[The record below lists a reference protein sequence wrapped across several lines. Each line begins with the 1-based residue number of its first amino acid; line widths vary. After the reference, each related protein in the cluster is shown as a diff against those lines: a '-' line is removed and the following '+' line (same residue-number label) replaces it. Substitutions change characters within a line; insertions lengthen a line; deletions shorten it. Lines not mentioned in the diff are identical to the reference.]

1 MHFSTA
7 ALFGRYQDSGMD
19 APLRRMAEI
28 LKSAGLTVVLDK
40 DTAIHTGIREYPSL
54 EAEDMAGKVDLALV
68 MGGDGTVLGVG
79 RKLSPY
85 SIPILGIN
93 HGRLGFITDIP
104 MENATVALEAV
115 LDGKYTT
122 ESRSLLSGEVIRDNA
137 VLTKD
142 LAINDVVLN
151 RSGYGGMIEIEVNYN
166 DSLMYKQRA
175 DGLIVSTPTG
185 STAYS
190 LSANGPIMHPALE
203 AFLLVPVAPQTL
215 SARPI
220 VVPDNGVLTLTLQDI
235 SRGGYGAN
243 VHFDMQT
250 WTNLHI
256 GDKVVVKKAQHKMTF
271 LHPIGYSFFGTLR
284 QKMNW
289 NVMPDNQTK

>member
-7 ALFGRYQDSGMD
+7 ALFGRYQDPGMD
-19 APLRRMAEI
+19 APLRAMAEL
-28 LKSAGLTVVLDK
+28 LKKAGLSVVPDK
-40 DTAIHTGIREYPSL
+40 DTAIHTGLNDYPSL
-54 EAEDMAGKVDLALV
+54 EIDEMAGTVDLAIV

-85 SIPILGIN
+85 NIPILGIN

-104 MENATVALEAV
+104 MESAKVAIEAV
-115 LDGKYTT
+115 LDGKYSK
-122 ESRSLLSGEVIRDNA
+122 EDRSLISGEVIRDDA

-166 DSLMYKQRA
+166 GSLMYNQRA
-175 DGLIVSTPTG
+175 DGLIVATPTG

-190 LSANGPIMHPALE
+190 LSANGPVMHPELE
-203 AFLLVPVAPQTL
+203 ALLLVPVAPQTL

-220 VVPDNGVLTLTLQDI
+220 VVPDTGVLTLTLQDI

-250 WTNLHI
+250 WTNLHV

-284 QKMNW
+284 QKMHW
-289 NVMPDNQTK
+289 NVMPKN

>member
-7 ALFGRYQDSGMD
+7 ALFGRYQDPGMD
-19 APLRRMAEI
+19 APLRAMAEL
-28 LKSAGLTVVLDK
+28 LKKAGLSVLLDK
-40 DTAIHTGIREYPSL
+40 DTAIHTGLSDYPSL
-54 EAEDMAGKVDLALV
+54 EVDEMAGTVDLAIV

-85 SIPILGIN
+85 NIPILGIN

-104 MENATVALEAV
+104 MENAKTAIEAV
-115 LDGKYTT
+115 LDGKYSK
-122 ESRSLLSGEVIRDNA
+122 EDRSLLSGEVIRDNA

-166 DSLMYKQRA
+166 DSLMYNQRA
-175 DGLIVSTPTG
+175 DGLIVATPTG

-190 LSANGPIMHPALE
+190 LSANGPVMHPGLD

-220 VVPDNGVLTLTLQDI
+220 VVPDTGFLTLTLQDI

-284 QKMNW
+284 QKMHW
-289 NVMPDNQTK
+289 NVMPKI

>member
-7 ALFGRYQDSGMD
+7 ALFGRYQDPGMD
-19 APLRRMAEI
+19 APLRAMAEL
-28 LKSAGLTVVLDK
+28 LKKAGLSVVLDK
-40 DTAIHTGIREYPSL
+40 DTAIHTGLNDYPSL
-54 EAEDMAGKVDLALV
+54 EIDEMAGTVDLAIV

-85 SIPILGIN
+85 NIPILGIN

-104 MENATVALEAV
+104 MESAKVAKEAV
-115 LDGKYTT
+115 LNGKYSK
-122 ESRSLLSGEVIRDNA
+122 EDRSLLSGEVIRDNT

-166 DSLMYKQRA
+166 GSLMYNQRA
-175 DGLIVSTPTG
+175 DGLIVATPTG

-190 LSANGPIMHPALE
+190 LSANGPVMHPELE
-203 AFLLVPVAPQTL
+203 ALLLVPVAPQTL

-220 VVPDNGVLTLTLQDI
+220 VVPDTGVLTLTLQDI

-250 WTNLHI
+250 WTNLHV

-284 QKMNW
+284 QKMHW
-289 NVMPDNQTK
+289 NVMPKN

>member
-7 ALFGRYQDSGMD
+7 ALFGRYQDPGMD
-19 APLRRMAEI
+19 APLRAMAEL
-28 LKSAGLTVVLDK
+28 LKKAGLTVVLDK
-40 DTAIHTGIREYPSL
+40 DTAIHTGLNDYPSL
-54 EAEDMAGKVDLALV
+54 EIDEMTGTVDLAIV

-85 SIPILGIN
+85 NIPILGIN

-104 MENATVALEAV
+104 MESAKIAIEAV
-115 LDGKYTT
+115 LNGKYSK
-122 ESRSLLSGEVIRDNA
+122 EDRSLLSGEVIRDNT

-166 DSLMYKQRA
+166 DSLMYNQRA
-175 DGLIVSTPTG
+175 DGLIVATPTG
-185 STAYS
+185 STAYA
-190 LSANGPIMHPALE
+190 LSANGPVMHPELD

-220 VVPDNGVLTLTLQDI
+220 VVPDTGVLTLTLQDI

-250 WTNLHI
+250 WTNLHV

-284 QKMNW
+284 QKMHW
-289 NVMPDNQTK
+289 NVMPKN

>member
-7 ALFGRYQDSGMD
+7 ALFGRYQDPGMD
-19 APLRRMAEI
+19 APLRAMAEL
-28 LKSAGLTVVLDK
+28 LKKAGLSVVLDK
-40 DTAIHTGIREYPSL
+40 DTAIHTGLNDYPSL
-54 EAEDMAGKVDLALV
+54 EIDEMAGTVDLAIV

-85 SIPILGIN
+85 NIPILGIN

-104 MENATVALEAV
+104 MESAKVAIEAV
-115 LDGKYTT
+115 LNGKYSK
-122 ESRSLLSGEVIRDNA
+122 EDRSLLSGEVIRDNT

-166 DSLMYKQRA
+166 GSLMYNQRA
-175 DGLIVSTPTG
+175 DGLIVATPTG

-190 LSANGPIMHPALE
+190 LSANGPVMHPELE
-203 AFLLVPVAPQTL
+203 ALLLVPVAPQTL

-220 VVPDNGVLTLTLQDI
+220 VVPDTGVLTLTLQDI

-250 WTNLHI
+250 WTNLHV

-284 QKMNW
+284 QKMHW
-289 NVMPDNQTK
+289 NVMPKN

>member
-7 ALFGRYQDSGMD
+7 ALFGRYQDPGMD
-19 APLRRMAEI
+19 APLRAMAEL
-28 LKSAGLTVVLDK
+28 LKKAGLSVLLDK
-40 DTAIHTGIREYPSL
+40 DTAIHTGLSDYPSL
-54 EAEDMAGKVDLALV
+54 EVDEMAGTVDLAIV

-85 SIPILGIN
+85 NIPILGIN

-104 MENATVALEAV
+104 MENAKTAIEAV
-115 LDGKYTT
+115 LDGKYSK
-122 ESRSLLSGEVIRDNA
+122 EDRSLLSGEVIRDNA

-151 RSGYGGMIEIEVNYN
+151 RSGYGGMIEIEVNYH
-166 DSLMYKQRA
+166 DSLMYNQRA
-175 DGLIVSTPTG
+175 DGLIVATPTG

-190 LSANGPIMHPALE
+190 LSANGPVMHPGLD

-220 VVPDNGVLTLTLQDI
+220 VVPDTGILTLTLQDI

-284 QKMNW
+284 QKMHW
-289 NVMPDNQTK
+289 NVMPKT

>member
-7 ALFGRYQDSGMD
+7 ALFGRYQDPGMD
-19 APLRRMAEI
+19 APLRAMAEL
-28 LKSAGLTVVLDK
+28 LKKAGLSVVLDK
-40 DTAIHTGIREYPSL
+40 DTAIHTGLNDYPSL
-54 EAEDMAGKVDLALV
+54 EIDEMAGTVDLAIV

-85 SIPILGIN
+85 NIPILGIN

-104 MENATVALEAV
+104 MESAKVAIEAV
-115 LDGKYTT
+115 LDGKYSK
-122 ESRSLLSGEVIRDNA
+122 EDRSLLSGEVIRDDA

-166 DSLMYKQRA
+166 GSLMYNQRA
-175 DGLIVSTPTG
+175 DGLIVATPTG

-190 LSANGPIMHPALE
+190 LSANGPVMHPELE
-203 AFLLVPVAPQTL
+203 ALLLVPVAPQTL

-220 VVPDNGVLTLTLQDI
+220 VVPDTGVLTLTLQDI

-250 WTNLHI
+250 WTNLHV

-284 QKMNW
+284 QKMHW
-289 NVMPDNQTK
+289 NVMPKN

>member
-19 APLRRMAEI
+19 APLRAMAEL
-28 LKSAGLTVVLDK
+28 LKSAGLSVVLDK
-40 DTAIHTGIREYPSL
+40 DTAIHTKIKEYPSL
-54 EAEDMAGKVDLALV
+54 EIDDMAGKVDLAVV

-85 SIPILGIN
+85 GIPILGIN

-104 MENATVALEAV
+104 MENATGALEAV
-115 LDGKYTT
+115 LDGKYSK
-122 ESRSLLSGEVIRDNA
+122 EQRSLLSGEVIRDDA
-137 VLTKD
+137 ILTKD

-220 VVPDNGVLTLTLQDI
+220 AVPDSGILTLTLQDI

-250 WTNLHI
+250 WTNLHV

-289 NVMPDNQTK
+289 NIMPEN